1 MPKRTD
7 IHHILLI
14 GSGPIVIGQ
23 ACEFDY
29 AGTQA
34 CKALRQEGYKVTL
47 INSNPATIMTDLGVA
62 DVTYVEPM
70 TKEFVTRIIEKEA
83 PDAILPT
90 MGGQTALNIA
100 LELEKSGVLATY
112 GVELLGATSQ
122 AIELAEDRI
131 LFRQAM
137 QKLGLDLPKS
147 GVAKN
152 LNEAIDVLNLI
163 GLPIVVRPSFILGGS
178 GSGIA
183 HTKEEFI
190 SLCKQAF
197 AATAHQ
203 ELLLDEALIGWKEF
217 EMEVVRDKNDNCII
231 VCCIENIDPL
241 GIHTGDSI
249 TVAPAQTLTDKEY
262 QKMRDASFAILRAIG
277 VETGGSNVQFAID
290 AKDGRMV
297 VIEMNPRVSRS
308 SALAS
313 KATGFPVAKV
323 AAKLAVG
330 YTLPEL
336 SNELSGNQVPA
347 SFEPTMDYVVVKIP
361 RFNFEKFNGCE
372 VKLGTQMRSVGEAMS
387 IGRTFQEALL
397 KGMRSMEIAFVP
409 ECMDLDQV
417 KQKLKIPGP
426 FRLWA
431 IFDAFRVGMP
441 LAEIHNDTAIDP
453 WFLSQIQGL
462 VLREKE
468 FSKKELNRLSKEEL
482 YSFKQLGFSDAHL
495 GKLMGCSE
503 ETIRGK
509 REELK
514 IFPVYKR
521 IDSCGAEFSTSM
533 AYLYSTYEE
542 ECEARPSNQPKV
554 LILGSGPSRIG
565 QGIEFDYSC
574 VHAIQALKDLCGQ
587 ALSYETLIINCNP
600 ETVSTDYDCA
610 DKLYFAPLTAE
621 DVLAVIA
628 LEKPIGVIVQYGGQT
643 PLNLAPALAKSGVP
657 ILGMTPALIE
667 QMEDRAQ
674 FQQFIHTLG
683 LKQPHNITI
692 HSLEEGAAAAA
703 HIGYPLIVRPS
714 FVLGGRAMAI
724 VFHQGELEASLQD
737 AFQAAPEKS
746 VLLEHFL
753 IDAIEVDID
762 AICDGKEVFIPGI
775 LEHIEPA
782 GVHSGDSACSLPPF
796 SLSAELQQELTLQ
809 TKKIALALKV
819 VGLINIQFAIQGHSI
834 YVLEVNPRASRTC
847 PFISKATGI
856 DLVKAAT
863 YCLMGITLKEQGY
876 EKSPQFQYFAVK
888 EAVLPFSK
896 FDNVDSLLGPEM
908 KSTGEVMGLGLSFA
922 EAYAKAQI
930 ASGYPL
936 PKAGSGVILSLPH
949 IPSDWVVK
957 LGLNLFAVPLKIYAL
972 PTTAKI
978 LTAHKVPCQIIDSNE
993 AAEKAEKGEI
1003 GLIISLGKGKAH
1015 LSEGFA
1021 LRRLA
1026 ITHHICHATTAAGA
1040 DSIVQALQFKENYS
1054 LQSLNQLIQEEVIC

>member
-34 CKALRQEGYKVTL
+34 CKALREEGYQVTL
-47 INSNPATIMTDLGVA
+47 INSNPATIMTDLEMA
-62 DVTYVEPM
+62 DATYIEPI
-70 TKEFVTRIIEKEA
+70 TPEFVARIIEKER
-83 PDAILPT
+83 PDALLPT

-100 LELEKSGVLATY
+100 LALEKNGVLAKY
-112 GVELLGATSQ
+112 GVELLGASSQ
-122 AIELAEDRI
+122 TIELAEDRT
-131 LFRQAM
+131 LFRQTM
-137 QKLGLDLPKS
+137 QRLGLSLPKS

-152 LNEAIDVLNLI
+152 LHEAIKVLGSI
-163 GLPIVVRPSFILGGS
+163 GLPIIVRPSFILGGS

-183 HTKEEFI
+183 HTTEEFI
-190 SLCKQAF
+190 TLCKHAF
-197 AATAHQ
+197 AVAPHQ

-262 QKMRDASFAILRAIG
+262 QKMRNASFSILRAIG
-277 VETGGSNVQFAID
+277 VETGGSNVQFAIEPTN
-290 AKDGRMV
+290 GRMV

-313 KATGFPVAKV
+313 KATGFPIAKV

-336 SNELSGNQVPA
+336 SSDLTGNQVPA
-347 SFEPTMDYVVVKIP
+347 SFEPTIDYVVVKIP
-361 RFNFEKFNGCE
+361 RFNFEKFNGCD
-372 VKLGTQMRSVGEAMS
+372 VKLGTQMRSVGEGMS

-397 KGMRSMEIAFVP
+397 KGMRSMEISTP
-409 ECMDLDQV
+409 SECIDVDAV
-417 KQKLKIPGP
+417 RKKLKSPGP
-426 FRLWA
+426 FRLWT
-431 IFDAFRVGMP
+431 IFDAFRLEIP
-441 LAEIHNDTAIDP
+441 LEIIHKDTRIDP
-453 WFLSQIQGL
+453 WFLNQIEGL
-462 VLREKE
+462 VFFEKE
-468 FSKKELNRLSKEEL
+468 CSKLNLDKLSKEEL
-482 YSFKQLGFSDAHL
+482 HHYKRLGFSDAHL
-495 GKLMGCSE
+495 GKLLGCSE
-503 ETIRGK
+503 EAIQGK
-509 REELK
+509 RKELNVH
-514 IFPVYKR
+514 PVYKR
-521 IDSCGAEFSTSM
+521 IDSCGGEFATSI

-542 ECEARPSNQPKV
+542 ECEACPSEHPKV

-574 VHAIQALKDLCGQ
+574 VHAIQALKELG
-587 ALSYETLIINCNP
+587 LETLMINCNP

-610 DKLYFAPLTAE
+610 DKLYFAPLTKE
-621 DVLAVIA
+621 DILAIIA
-628 LEKPIGVIVQYGGQT
+628 LEKPIGVMVQYGGQT
-643 PLNLAPALAKSGVP
+643 PLNLAPALEKAGAYIFGISSS
-657 ILGMTPALIE
+657 LIE
-667 QMEDRAQ
+667 QTEDRAH
-674 FQQFIHTLG
+674 FQKFLHTLG
-683 LKQPHNITI
+683 LKQPNNITI
-692 HSLEEGAAAAA
+692 HSIKEGAEAAQQ
-703 HIGYPLIVRPS
+703 IGYPLIIRPS

-724 VFHQGELEASLQD
+724 VFHQRELEASLKE
-737 AFQAAPEKS
+737 AFEAAPEKP

-753 IDAIEVDID
+753 INAIEVDID
-762 AICDGKEVFIPGI
+762 AICDGKEVFIPGVM
-775 LEHIEPA
+775 EHVEPA

-796 SLSAELQQELTLQ
+796 RLSAEIQRELILQ
-809 TKKIALALKV
+809 TQKIALGLKI
-819 VGLINIQFAIQGHSI
+819 VGLINIQFAIQADAI

-863 YCLMGITLKEQGY
+863 RCLMGVSLKSQGIK
-876 EKSPQFQYFAVK
+876 EIPQFPFFAVK

-896 FDNVDSLLGPEM
+896 FDNVDALLGPEM
-908 KSTGEVMGLGLSFA
+908 KSTGEVMGLGKSFA

-936 PKAGSGVILSLPH
+936 PKPQSGAILNIVNADPNWL
-949 IPSDWVVK
+949 VK
-957 LGLNLFAVPLKIYAL
+957 FGLDITAVPLHLYAL
-972 PTTAKI
+972 PTTAAVLAI
-978 LTAHKVPCQIIDSNE
+978 HGVPCQAITIDE
-993 AAEKAEKGEI
+993 AVKKTEEGEI
-1003 GLIISLGKGKAH
+1003 GLIVAVGKEEEQCK
-1015 LSEGFA
+1015 EGYI

-1026 ITHHICHATTAAGA
+1026 IARRICHATTASAAAG
-1040 DSIVQALQFKENYS
+1040 IIQALQFKEDYQ
-1054 LQSLNQLIQEEVIC
+1054 LQSLNQLISQEAIC

>member
-7 IHHILLI
+7 IHNILLI

-34 CKALRQEGYKVTL
+34 CKALREEGYKVTL
-47 INSNPATIMTDLGVA
+47 INSNPATIMTDLQMA
-62 DVTYVEPM
+62 DVTYIEPI
-70 TKEFVTRIIEKEA
+70 TKEFVTRIIEKEK

-100 LELEKSGVLATY
+100 LELEKSGVLEAY
-112 GVELLGATSQ
+112 GVELLGATSK
-122 AIELAEDRI
+122 AIELAEDRV
-131 LFRQAM
+131 LFRQVI
-137 QKLGLDLPKS
+137 QKLGLSLPKS
-147 GVAKN
+147 GIAKN
-152 LNEAIDVLNLI
+152 LNEAMNVFNLI
-163 GLPIVVRPSFILGGS
+163 GLPAVVRPSFILGGS

-183 HTKEEFI
+183 HTKEEFT
-190 SLCKQAF
+190 SLCQQAF
-197 AATAHQ
+197 AANPLQ

-249 TVAPAQTLTDKEY
+249 TIAPAQTLTDKEY
-262 QKMRDASFAILRAIG
+262 QKMRNASFAILRAIG
-277 VETGGSNVQFAID
+277 VETGGSNVQFAINPR
-290 AKDGRMV
+290 DGRMV

-313 KATGFPVAKV
+313 KATGFPIAKI

-330 YTLPEL
+330 YTLDEL
-336 SNELSGNQVPA
+336 SSELTGNQIPA
-347 SFEPTMDYVVVKIP
+347 SFEPTIDYVVVKIP
-361 RFNFEKFNGCE
+361 RFNFEKFQGCE

-397 KGMRSMEIAFVP
+397 KGMRSMEISSFP
-409 ECMDLDQV
+409 ELFDLADV
-417 KQKLKIPGP
+417 KLKITTAGP

-431 IFDAFRVGMP
+431 IFDAFRLGMP
-441 LAEIHNDTAIDP
+441 LTEIHNATHIDP
-453 WFLSQIQGL
+453 WFLSQIEEL
-462 VLREKE
+462 VLKEKA
-468 FSKKELNRLSKEEL
+468 FSKKDLNQLSKEEL
-482 YSFKQLGFSDAHL
+482 YHFKQLGFSDAQL
-495 GKLMGCSE
+495 GKLIGCNE
-503 ETIRGK
+503 EALKAK
-509 REELK
+509 REAMQ

-521 IDSCGAEFSTSM
+521 IDSCGAEFSTSI

-574 VHAIQALKDLCGQ
+574 VHAIQALKELG
-587 ALSYETLIINCNP
+587 YETLIVNCNP

-610 DKLYFAPLTAE
+610 DKLYLEPLTAE
-621 DVLAVIA
+621 DILAIIEI
-628 LEKPIGVIVQYGGQT
+628 EKPLGVVVQYGGQT
-643 PLNLAPALAKSGVP
+643 PLNLAPALVKAGVP
-657 ILGMTPALIE
+657 ILGMTSTLIA
-667 QMEDRAQ
+667 QTEDRAQ
-674 FQQFIHTLG
+674 FRQFLHSLG
-683 LKQPHNITI
+683 LKQPNNITI
-692 HSLEEGAAAAA
+692 HSPEAGADAAG

-724 VFHQGELEASLQD
+724 VFRPEELETSLQD
-737 AFQAAPEKS
+737 AFQLNPKKP

-762 AICDGKEVFIPGI
+762 AICDGTEVFVPGI
-775 LEHIEPA
+775 MEHVEPA
-782 GVHSGDSACSLPPF
+782 GIHSGDSACSLPPF
-796 SLSAELQQELTLQ
+796 RLSVDIQQELILQ
-809 TKKIALALKV
+809 TKKMALALNV
-819 VGLINIQFAIQGHSI
+819 VGLINIQFAVQGNNI

-856 DLVKAAT
+856 DLVKIAT
-863 YCLMGITLKEQGY
+863 RCLMGISLKEQGY
-876 EKSPQFQYFAVK
+876 QKSPQFHHFAVK

-908 KSTGEVMGLGLSFA
+908 KSTGEVMGLGKNFA

-936 PKAGSGVILSLPH
+936 PKAENCAVLSLLQ
-949 IPSDWVVK
+949 IDSNWMIK
-957 LGLNLFAVPLKIYAL
+957 LAFDLMAIPLKLYAL
-972 PTTAKI
+972 PATAVI
-978 LTAHKVPCQIIDSNE
+978 LTSHGIPCQAINSEE
-993 AAEKAEKGEI
+993 AAKKAEGGEI
-1003 GLIISLGKGKAH
+1003 GLIITLGKEEAH
-1015 LSEGFA
+1015 IMEGYA

-1026 ITHHICHATTAAGA
+1026 ICHGICHATTASGA
-1040 DSIVQALQFKENYS
+1040 SSLIQALQLKGNYS
-1054 LQSLNQLIQEEVIC
+1054 LLSLNQLIKEEIIC